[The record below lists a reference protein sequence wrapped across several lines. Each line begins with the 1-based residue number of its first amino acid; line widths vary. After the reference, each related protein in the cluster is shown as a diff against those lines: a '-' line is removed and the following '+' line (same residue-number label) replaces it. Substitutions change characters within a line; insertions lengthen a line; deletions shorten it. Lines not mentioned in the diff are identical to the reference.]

1 MGTVTTIP
9 CCCYLDGLS
18 IPPEEPNDPLFLRM
32 VIDAMVNGTSQPSVT
47 VDASRVYMAGH
58 SNGCMASL
66 TMAAMHSDAIAAVCC
81 HAGSVITPFPKGGD
95 DGSSYDPV
103 PVWLAHGMNDPI
115 VPFDGSKFLDFF
127 PFGPMGFMSTLDGVR
142 YVGDMNGCDGELLSE
157 EVKTAAGEDD
167 GSSAIAGVS
176 YKRTNCANGAD
187 VELVA
192 LYDVGHSPYKGSWG
206 ETTVDT
212 TSMAWDFCSSHTK
225 GGGARE
231 EIPKQ
236 QHRDEEKEQ
245 DGGSCYDIRC
255 LFVAAATIAIDGEA
269 CACSNGWPF

>member
-1 MGTVTTIP
+1 
-9 CCCYLDGLS
+9 
-18 IPPEEPNDPLFLRM
+18 
-32 VIDAMVNGTSQPSVT
+32 
-47 VDASRVYMAGH
+47 
-58 SNGCMASL
+58 MASL

-115 VPFDGSKFLDFF
+115 VPFDGSTFLDFF

-157 EVKTAAGEDD
+157 EVKKAAGEDD

-231 EIPKQ
+231 ETPKQ
-236 QHRDEEKEQ
+236 QHQEEEKEQ
-245 DGGSCYDIRC
+245 DGDTEEEAPDG
-255 LFVAAATIAIDGEA
+255 LPAGGAATIDGEFSVETEGPA
-269 CACSNGWPF
+269 TTSAAYLWQQRRSMVKLVLAAAASLFF